1 VGNLPKLGVA
11 GIETGIENSSL
22 YKKTED
28 LLNDYKSMQARV
40 KNLELDIKKTFEWTP
55 EETEEAIAGIAFR
68 RSVNA
73 DTPVSGAVGDKTAR
87 VANGY
92 WQEISKNATEVARDF
107 MDEIGDAMG
116 EKIRLERELAKID
129 NAIASLSED
138 EQNIIRMRYLEK
150 QLWYEVAYHVQ
161 YTERHCKRLRTRAIW
176 YMSKSIF
183 GAGRVAS

>member
-1 VGNLPKLGVA
+1 MPKLGVT
-11 GIETGIENSSL
+11 GVETVENSSL

-40 KNLELDIKKTFEWTP
+40 KNLELDIKKPFEWTP
-55 EETEEAIAGIAFR
+55 ETMEEAISGIVYSR
-68 RSVNA
+68 RGE
-73 DTPVSGAVGDKTAR
+73 SGMPFGGGTGDKTAS
-87 VANGY
+87 VASGFRH
-92 WQEISKNATEVARDF
+92 EMMSNARESAGDYIE
-107 MDEIGDAMG
+107 EIGTAKA
-116 EKIRLERELAKID
+116 EKERLEREIEKID

-183 GAGRVAS
+183 GTGKVAS